1 MPTFIEIAHK
11 KCHQWNKFFEKKDV
25 IKCLD
30 DIENKL
36 SSAQISPN
44 KEDVFKAFEN
54 TNPNNIKYIIL
65 GQDPYPSTNNNIHAT
80 GRSFE
85 LAGYNDWKNK
95 LHQNKGISCINI
107 IKGIHRCKNN
117 KKQPLKID
125 ELRNE
130 IRNNNFKI
138 SQPKKWFDET
148 EKKGIMW
155 LNAALTVGNTP
166 GTHLGIWN
174 QFINLLIG
182 YLNSKKTNV
191 KWIILGKEAKELA
204 KKYNIPDDKQIQG
217 VHPEL
222 YAFAKTFDFNQIDV
236 DFEC

>member
-11 KCHQWNKFFEKKDV
+11 KCHQWNKFFEKENV

-54 TNPNNIKYIIL
+54 TNPNNINYIIL

-85 LAGYNDWKNK
+85 LAGYNDWNKK

-107 IKGIHRCKNN
+107 IKGIHRCKKNI
-117 KKQPLKID
+117 KQPLKID
-125 ELRNE
+125 KLRKE

-138 SQPKKWFDET
+138 SQPKKWFNET

-166 GTHLGIWN
+166 GTHLEIWKE
-174 QFINLLIG
+174 FIRLLIN
-182 YLNSKKTNV
+182 YLENKDI
-191 KWIILGKEAKELA
+191 KWIIWGKEAKELA
-204 KKYNIPDDKQIQG
+204 KMYKISEDKQIQG

-222 YAFAKTFDFNQIDV
+222 YAFAKTFDFNQINI